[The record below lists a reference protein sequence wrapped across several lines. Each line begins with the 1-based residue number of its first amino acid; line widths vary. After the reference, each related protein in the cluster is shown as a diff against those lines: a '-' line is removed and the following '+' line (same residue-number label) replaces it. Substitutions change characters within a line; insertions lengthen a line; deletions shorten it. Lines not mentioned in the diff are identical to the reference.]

1 MNKGGK
7 EMAEQVLIQ
16 FRVDKNLKQDVA
28 EICDALGTDIPTV
41 FRMCMKQI
49 IISRG
54 IPFATS
60 LPENV
65 VTRAEALDAFEEM
78 RKQAADVPEM
88 SLEEINEEIR
98 SARAERKSRGAV
110 KE

>member
-1 MNKGGK
+1 
-7 EMAEQVLIQ
+7 MAEQVLIQ

-28 EICDALGTDIPTV
+28 DICDALGTDMPTV

-49 IISRG
+49 QIVRG
-54 IPFATS
+54 IPFSTK

-65 VTRAEALDAFEEM
+65 VTRAEALEAFEEM
-78 RKQAADVPEM
+78 RRQAADVPEM
-88 SLEEINEEIR
+88 SLEEINEEIS
-98 SARAERKSRGAV
+98 SARAERKARKVA

>member
-1 MNKGGK
+1 
-7 EMAEQVLIQ
+7 MAEQVLIQ

-28 EICDALGTDIPTV
+28 DICEALGTDMPTV

-49 IISRG
+49 MIVRG
-54 IPFATS
+54 IPFSTR

-65 VTRAEALDAFEEM
+65 VTRAEALEAFEEM
-78 RKQAADVPEM
+78 RRQAADVPEM
-88 SLEEINEEIR
+88 SLNEINEEIR
-98 SARAERKSRGAV
+98 SVRAERKVRKAA

>member
-1 MNKGGK
+1 
-7 EMAEQVLIQ
+7 MAEQVLVQ

-28 EICDALGTDIPTV
+28 DICDALGTDMPTV

-49 IISRG
+49 KIVRG
-54 IPFATS
+54 IPFSTR

-65 VTRAEALDAFEEM
+65 VTRAEALEAFEEM
-78 RKQAADVPEM
+78 RRQAAHVPEM
-88 SLEEINEEIR
+88 SLDEINEEIR
-98 SARAERKSRGAV
+98 SARAEQKAA

>member
-1 MNKGGK
+1 
-7 EMAEQVLIQ
+7 MAEKVLVQ

-28 EICDALGTDIPTV
+28 DICDALGTDMPTV

-49 IISRG
+49 KIVRG
-54 IPFATS
+54 IPFSTR

-65 VTRAEALDAFEEM
+65 VTRAEALEAFEEM
-78 RKQAADVPEM
+78 RRQAAHVPEM
-88 SLEEINEEIR
+88 SLDEINEEIR
-98 SARAERKSRGAV
+98 STRAEQKAA

>member
-1 MNKGGK
+1 
-7 EMAEQVLIQ
+7 MAEQVLIQ

-28 EICDALGTDIPTV
+28 DICDALGTDMPTV

-49 IISRG
+49 QIVRG
-54 IPFATS
+54 IPFSTK

-65 VTRAEALDAFEEM
+65 VTRAEALEAFEEM
-78 RKQAADVPEM
+78 RRQTADVPEM
-88 SLEEINEEIR
+88 SLEEINEEIS
-98 SARAERKSRGAV
+98 SARAERKARKAA

>member
-1 MNKGGK
+1 
-7 EMAEQVLIQ
+7 MAEQVLIQ
-16 FRVDKNLKQDVA
+16 FRVDKNLKKDVA
-28 EICDALGTDIPTV
+28 DICDALGTDMPTV

-49 IISRG
+49 QIVRG
-54 IPFATS
+54 IPFSTR

-65 VTRAEALDAFEEM
+65 VTRAEALEAFEEM
-78 RKQAADVPEM
+78 RRQAADVPEM

-98 SARAERKSRGAV
+98 SVRAERKAKKAA